1 MKAPYFLALLVAT
14 VSAQNAVIGYPAEGQ
29 QIAQGEELVVQVQRP
44 NSLTGSV
51 EVAVAIGVA
60 FCASSPCFAPKDSIG
75 TILYNGPFKPEYH
88 ETSQPP
94 YQNFTVQIPDSAAEG
109 TAQINV
115 AHVAIVGASTWPFFE
130 TLNRTVTV
138 G

>member
-1 MKAPYFLALLVAT
+1 MKAPYILALLAAT
-14 VSAQNAVIGYPAEGQ
+14 VSAQNAGIGYPAEGQ
-29 QIAQGEELVVQVQRP
+29 QISPGDELVVQVQRP

-51 EVAVAIGVA
+51 ELGVAVGIS
-60 FCASSPCFAPKDSIG
+60 FCASSPCFSPKESLG
-75 TILYNGPFKPEYH
+75 TLLYNGPFKPEYH
-88 ETSQPP
+88 ETSRPP

-109 TAQINV
+109 TAQINI
-115 AHVAIVGASTWPFFE
+115 AHVAIVGASAWPFLE